1 MLTLSHH
8 HVTLLIFY
16 VAFFNIGH
24 QLAFYLVTYLLFM
37 FPVKMEAPI
46 GETISVWF
54 TAKSPEPRI
63 LLRLIGSEKI
73 FVS

>member
-1 MLTLSHH
+1 
-8 HVTLLIFY
+8 
-16 VAFFNIGH
+16 
-24 QLAFYLVTYLLFM
+24 M